1 MNRPLILA
9 SASKIRLDLLVA
21 AGLTVTAQPARID
34 EDAIRTGLQAENA
47 APRDIA
53 DALAEL
59 KARKLADKHPTE
71 LVLGCDQILAFQG
84 RVYAKPD
91 SRDDARHQLQTLRG
105 QTHQLIS
112 AIVLYDQAKPVWRHI
127 SKASLT
133 MRPVSDG
140 YLDDYLTRN
149 WQSVQ
154 HSVGA
159 YKLEEEGS
167 RLFSAID
174 GDYFSI
180 LGLPLVPLLGYLGQR
195 GFIAT

>member
-1 MNRPLILA
+1 
-9 SASKIRLDLLVA
+9 
-21 AGLTVTAQPARID
+21 
-34 EDAIRTGLQAENA
+34 
-47 APRDIA
+47 
-53 DALAEL
+53 
-59 KARKLADKHPTE
+59 
-71 LVLGCDQILAFQG
+71 
-84 RVYAKPD
+84 
-91 SRDDARHQLQTLRG
+91 
-105 QTHQLIS
+105 
-112 AIVLYDQAKPVWRHI
+112 
-127 SKASLT
+127 

>member
-112 AIVLYDQAKPVWRHI
+112 AIVL
-127 SKASLT
+127 
-133 MRPVSDG
+133 
-140 YLDDYLTRN
+140 
-149 WQSVQ
+149 
-154 HSVGA
+154 
-159 YKLEEEGS
+159 
-167 RLFSAID
+167 
-174 GDYFSI
+174 
-180 LGLPLVPLLGYLGQR
+180 
-195 GFIAT
+195 